1 MKILMLTP
9 YLPYPPASGGQ
20 IRTLNLLKYL
30 SKNHQITL
38 ISLYKNEKEKKYASY
53 LESYCKD
60 IYLCKRAEKPWQP
73 KNILKSV
80 FSFIPFLI
88 VRNYSVEA
96 RKTVENLLKT
106 EHFDVIHAETFYI
119 MPHIPHTDVPIL
131 LVEQTIEFKVY
142 QHFISSLPALIR
154 LAFYPD
160 IIKLK
165 SSEMFYWNKA
175 TAVATVSDFDQ
186 QTIEKLLPSITPKP
200 EVIPNGAG
208 DEMFVSE
215 LNEKKLDKPKLL
227 FIGNFFWLQNTEA
240 AVFMLEKIY
249 PLLVKKLPHVQ
260 IVVAGQNANHRLA
273 SYKSSNITITDI
285 PPDDIKTVRSLY
297 RETTLFIAPV
307 FGPGGTNL
315 KILAAM
321 ASGLPVIS
329 TSIGAARLKMTDNVH
344 ALTANKPEEFVEK
357 IVKILSDEK
366 LYNLIRTN
374 AYELAKEKYSWKAI
388 SHQLEI
394 VYRSIRTHHANRN

>member
-53 LESYCKD
+53 LESYCKN
-60 IYLCKRAEKPWQP
+60 IYLCKRAEKPWQIG
-73 KNILKSV
+73 NILKSV
-80 FSFIPFLI
+80 FSLLPFLI
-88 VRNYSVEA
+88 VRNYSVSA
-96 RKTVENLLKT
+96 KKTVENLLKS

-119 MPHIPHTDVPIL
+119 MPHIPETSVPIL

-142 QHFISSLPALIR
+142 QHFITSLPVWMR
-154 LAFYPD
+154 LAFYID
-160 IIKLK
+160 IVKLK
-165 SSEMFYWNKA
+165 SSEMFYWKKA
-175 TAVATVSDFDQ
+175 SAVATVSDFDQ
-186 QTIEKLLPSITPKP
+186 KTIQKLTPKIKP
-200 EVIPNGAG
+200 AVIPNGAG

-215 LNEKKLDKPKLL
+215 LKEKKLDKPKLL

-240 AVFMLEKIY
+240 AVFLLEKIF
-249 PLLVKKLPHVQ
+249 PILIKKIPNVQ
-260 IVVAGQNANHRLA
+260 IIVAGQNANHRL
-273 SYKSSNITITDI
+273 STYKSANIQVTDI

-329 TSIGAARLKMTDNVH
+329 TDIGAERLKMTNNVH
-344 ALTANKPEEFVEK
+344 ALTANKPNEFVDQV
-357 IVKILSDEK
+357 VKILSDEK
-366 LYNLIRTN
+366 LYNYIRSN
-374 AYELAKEKYSWKAI
+374 AYELAQKKYSWNAI

-394 VYRSIRTHHANRN
+394 VYRSIRKNHASRN

>member
-30 SKNHQITL
+30 SKNNQITL
-38 ISLYKNEKEKKYASY
+38 IALYKNEKEKKYASY

-73 KNILKSV
+73 GNILKSI
-80 FSFIPFLI
+80 FSFLPFLI

-96 RKTVENLLKT
+96 RKTVAKLLET

-142 QHFISSLPALIR
+142 QHFISSLPYFMR
-154 LAFYPD
+154 LAFYLD
-160 IIKLK
+160 ILKLR
-165 SSEMFYWNKA
+165 SSELYYWNKA

-186 QTIEKLLPSITPKP
+186 EMIEKLVPHLEPKP
-200 EVIPNGAG
+200 TVIPNGAG
-208 DEMFVSE
+208 DEMFVE
-215 LNEKKLDKPKLL
+215 DLKEKKFDKPKLL
-227 FIGNFFWLQNTEA
+227 FIGNFSWLQNTEA
-240 AVFMLEKIY
+240 ALFLLEKIY
-249 PLLVKKLPHVQ
+249 PLLIDKLPNVE
-260 IVVAGQNANHRLA
+260 IIVAGQNANKRL
-273 SYKSSNITITDI
+273 SEYKSPNITITDI
-285 PPDDIKTVRSLY
+285 APDDISTVRDLY

-321 ASGLPVIS
+321 ASGLPVVS
-329 TSIGAARLKMTDNVH
+329 TKIGAERLKMTDTVH
-344 ALTANKPEEFVEK
+344 ALTANKPEEFVDK
-357 IVKILSDEK
+357 IVSILSDEK
-366 LYNLIRTN
+366 LYNEIRKN
-374 AYELAKEKYSWKAI
+374 AYELAQKKYSWNAI
-388 SHQLEI
+388 SQQLEV
-394 VYRSIRTHHANRN
+394 VYRSIRKNHANRN

>member
-53 LESYCKD
+53 LKSYCET
-60 IYLCKRAEKPWQP
+60 IYLCKRAEKPWQIG
-73 KNILKSV
+73 NILKSL
-80 FSFIPFLI
+80 FSFVPFLI
-88 VRNYSVEA
+88 VRNYSLSA
-96 RKTVENLLKT
+96 KKTVETLLQT
-106 EHFDVIHAETFYI
+106 EQFDVIHAETFYI
-119 MPHIPHTDVPIL
+119 MPHIPKTSVPIL

-142 QHFISSLPALIR
+142 QHFIHSLPVWMR
-154 LAFYPD
+154 LAFYLD
-160 IIKLK
+160 IVKLK
-165 SSEMFYWNKA
+165 SSEMFYWKKA

-186 QTIEKLLPSITPKP
+186 QTIEKLTPNIKPKP
-200 EVIPNGAG
+200 AVIPNGAG

-215 LNEKKLDKPKLL
+215 LKEKKLDKPRLL
-227 FIGNFFWLQNTEA
+227 FIGNFYWLQNTEA
-240 AVFMLEKIY
+240 AVFLLEKIY
-249 PLLVKKLPHVQ
+249 PLLIKKLPNVE
-260 IVVAGQNANHRLA
+260 IVVAGQNANHRLSA
-273 SYKSSNITITDI
+273 YKMATIQITDI

-321 ASGLPVIS
+321 ASGLPVIC
-329 TSIGAARLKMTDNVH
+329 TSIGAERLKMTDNVH

-357 IVKILSDEK
+357 IVTILSDEK
-366 LYNLIRTN
+366 LYNQIRTN
-374 AYELAKEKYSWKAI
+374 AYELAQEKYSWKAI
-388 SHQLEI
+388 SHQLEV
-394 VYRSIRTHHANRN
+394 VYRSIRKNHASRN

>member
-30 SKNHQITL
+30 SKNHDITL
-38 ISLYKNEKEKKYASY
+38 ICLYKNEKEKKYASY
-53 LESYCKD
+53 LESYCKK
-60 IYLCKRAEKPWQP
+60 IYLCKRAEKPWQIG
-73 KNILKSV
+73 NILKSV
-80 FSFIPFLI
+80 FSKLPFLI

-96 RKTVENLLKT
+96 RKTVEELLQA

-119 MPHIPHTDVPIL
+119 MPHIPTTSVPIL

-142 QHFISSLPALIR
+142 QHFISSLPIWMR
-154 LAFYPD
+154 LAFYLD
-160 IIKLK
+160 IVKLK
-165 SSEMFYWNKA
+165 SSEMYYWKKA
-175 TAVATVSDFDQ
+175 SAVATVSEFDQ
-186 QTIEKLLPSITPKP
+186 EAIEKLTPNIKP
-200 EVIPNGAG
+200 AIIPNGAG

-215 LNEKKLDKPKLL
+215 LKDKKLDKPQLL

-249 PLLVKKLPHVQ
+249 PLLVKKLPKVEV
-260 IVVAGQNANHRLA
+260 IVAGQNANHRLA
-273 SYKSSNITITDI
+273 EYKNKNIKIIDI

-329 TSIGAARLKMTDNVH
+329 TRIGAERLKMSSNIH
-344 ALTANKPEEFVEK
+344 ALTGNTAEEFVDQ
-357 IVKILSDEK
+357 IVKILADKK
-366 LYNLIRTN
+366 LYDKIRSN
-374 AYELAKEKYSWKAI
+374 AYDLANKKYSWNAI

-394 VYRSIRTHHANRN
+394 VYRSIRKNHANRN

>member
-1 MKILMLTP
+1 MLTP

-53 LESYCKD
+53 LESYCKT
-60 IYLCKRAEKPWQP
+60 IYLCKRAEKPWQIG
-73 KNILKSV
+73 NILKSV
-80 FSFIPFLI
+80 FSLVPFLI
-88 VRNYSVEA
+88 VRNYSESA
-96 RKTVENLLKT
+96 KNTVEKLLKE

-119 MPHIPHTDVPIL
+119 MPHIPKTSVPIL

-142 QHFISSLPALIR
+142 QHFITSLPFLMR
-154 LAFYPD
+154 LAFYLD
-160 IIKLK
+160 IVKLK
-165 SSEMFYWNKA
+165 SSEMYYWNKA
-175 TAVATVSDFDQ
+175 TAVAAVSDFDQ
-186 QTIEKLLPSITPKP
+186 QMIEKLSPKLTPKP
-200 EVIPNGAG
+200 AVIPNGAG

-215 LNEKKLDKPKLL
+215 LGEKKLETPELL

-240 AVFMLEKIY
+240 AVFLLEKIY
-249 PLLVKKLPHVQ
+249 PLLIQKLPNVK
-260 IVVAGQNANHRLA
+260 IIVAGQNANHRL
-273 SYKSSNITITDI
+273 SGYKSSKIQITDI

-329 TSIGAARLKMTDNVH
+329 TKIGAERLKMTDNVH

-366 LYNLIRTN
+366 LYNRIRKN
-374 AYELAKEKYSWKAI
+374 AYELAKKKYSWNAI
-388 SHQLEI
+388 SHQLEV
-394 VYRSIRTHHANRN
+394 VYRSIRQYHENRN